1 MKRTRTESA
10 ISRGISTEATMMS
23 MQPASGEQ
31 GALRARGR
39 GGRSQP
45 ERPYVPRFSL
55 ARARFCWALADVGSR
70 ARAR

>member
-1 MKRTRTESA
+1 MKRPRTKSA
-10 ISRGISTEATMMS
+10 ISRLISAEATMMS

-45 ERPYVPRFSL
+45 ERPYVPRFSR
-55 ARARFCWALADVGSR
+55 ARARFCCALAEVGSSAS
-70 ARAR
+70 AR